1 MNTKFDKNNNQ
12 NVNANKDM
20 VNHPSHYQSE
30 SGLEVID
37 VIKAFTSNLTGIE
50 ATDTGNVLK
59 YMCRWKNKNG
69 VEDLKKAKWYL
80 EHLIDN
86 VENRISYSKYYD
98 DNRNI
103 VRDSRAKSGFRSD
116 DIIFDNRGEA
126 EIVLSKMDEIIDTY
140 GIVTIADFY
149 DLAGVTGD
157 YTTNNYGWT
166 NIRNA
171 EVVRVRDGYIIKMPK
186 AMPIDNV
193 ENRIEEKDESDL
205 IKAINDLL
213 MEDSYNDP
221 YGIYFV
227 DIDIF

>member
-20 VNHPSHYQSE
+20 VNHPSHYQSG

-86 VENRISYSKYYD
+86 VENRIDSK
-98 DNRNI
+98 
-103 VRDSRAKSGFRSD
+103 
-116 DIIFDNRGEA
+116 
-126 EIVLSKMDEIIDTY
+126 
-140 GIVTIADFY
+140 
-149 DLAGVTGD
+149 
-157 YTTNNYGWT
+157 
-166 NIRNA
+166 
-171 EVVRVRDGYIIKMPK
+171 
-186 AMPIDNV
+186 
-193 ENRIEEKDESDL
+193 EEDESDL
-205 IKAINDLL
+205 IKALID
-213 MEDSYNDP
+213 
-221 YGIYFV
+221 GIKNC
-227 DIDIF
+227 DIDYMTHIFADKKEAERALSIMNDIIDCYGVTTLSDFYYLTGGSIYSSIYNHMYGWTNLDDAKIVRTQYGYELRIPEPTYIF

>member
-1 MNTKFDKNNNQ
+1 MEYYQPNSHKYKNEKGQ
-12 NVNANKDM
+12 A
-20 VNHPSHYQSE
+20 QSE
-30 SGLEVID
+30 KKKVEKAIQGTAKVKKSNELRKLTDIFISEDIANVKSYIVMD
-37 VIKAFTSNLTGIE
+37 VLIPTIKKAVSDI
-50 ATDTGNVLK
+50 V
-59 YMCRWKNKNG
+59 KNG
-69 VEDLKKAKWYL
+69 
-80 EHLIDN
+80 IDMILYGSISPTRSN
-86 VENRISYSKYYD
+86 STANRISYSKYYD
-98 DNRNI
+98 DNRNT

-186 AMPIDNV
+186 AMPID
-193 ENRIEEKDESDL
+193 
-205 IKAINDLL
+205 
-213 MEDSYNDP
+213 
-221 YGIYFV
+221 
-227 DIDIF
+227 

>member
-86 VENRISYSKYYD
+86 VENRIDSK
-98 DNRNI
+98 
-103 VRDSRAKSGFRSD
+103 
-116 DIIFDNRGEA
+116 
-126 EIVLSKMDEIIDTY
+126 
-140 GIVTIADFY
+140 
-149 DLAGVTGD
+149 
-157 YTTNNYGWT
+157 
-166 NIRNA
+166 
-171 EVVRVRDGYIIKMPK
+171 
-186 AMPIDNV
+186 
-193 ENRIEEKDESDL
+193 EEDESDL
-205 IKAINDLL
+205 IKALID
-213 MEDSYNDP
+213 
-221 YGIYFV
+221 GIKNCDIDYMTHIFV
-227 DIDIF
+227 DKKEAERALSIMNDIIDCYGVTTLSDFYYLTGGSIYSSIYNHMYGWTNLDDAKIVRTQYGYELRIPEPTYIF

>member
-37 VIKAFTSNLTGIE
+37 VIKAFTSNLTGVE

-86 VENRISYSKYYD
+86 VENRIDSK
-98 DNRNI
+98 
-103 VRDSRAKSGFRSD
+103 
-116 DIIFDNRGEA
+116 
-126 EIVLSKMDEIIDTY
+126 
-140 GIVTIADFY
+140 
-149 DLAGVTGD
+149 
-157 YTTNNYGWT
+157 
-166 NIRNA
+166 
-171 EVVRVRDGYIIKMPK
+171 
-186 AMPIDNV
+186 
-193 ENRIEEKDESDL
+193 EEDESDL
-205 IKAINDLL
+205 IKALID
-213 MEDSYNDP
+213 
-221 YGIYFV
+221 GIKNC
-227 DIDIF
+227 DIDYMTHIFADKKEAERALSIMNDIIDCYGVTTLSDFYYLTGGSIYSSIYNHMYGWTNLDDAKIVRTQYGYELRIPEPTYIL

>member
-80 EHLIDN
+80 EHLINN
-86 VENRISYSKYYD
+86 VENRIDSKED
-98 DNRNI
+98 
-103 VRDSRAKSGFRSD
+103 
-116 DIIFDNRGEA
+116 
-126 EIVLSKMDEIIDTY
+126 
-140 GIVTIADFY
+140 
-149 DLAGVTGD
+149 
-157 YTTNNYGWT
+157 
-166 NIRNA
+166 
-171 EVVRVRDGYIIKMPK
+171 
-186 AMPIDNV
+186 
-193 ENRIEEKDESDL
+193 DESDL
-205 IKAINDLL
+205 IKALID
-213 MEDSYNDP
+213 
-221 YGIYFV
+221 GIKNC
-227 DIDIF
+227 DIDYMTHIFADKKEAERALSIMNDIIDCYGVTTLSDFYYLTTGGSIYSSIYNHMYGWTNLDDAKIVRTQYGYELRIPEPTYIF

>member
-37 VIKAFTSNLTGIE
+37 FIKAFTSNLTGIE

-86 VENRISYSKYYD
+86 VENRNDSK
-98 DNRNI
+98 
-103 VRDSRAKSGFRSD
+103 
-116 DIIFDNRGEA
+116 
-126 EIVLSKMDEIIDTY
+126 
-140 GIVTIADFY
+140 
-149 DLAGVTGD
+149 
-157 YTTNNYGWT
+157 
-166 NIRNA
+166 
-171 EVVRVRDGYIIKMPK
+171 
-186 AMPIDNV
+186 
-193 ENRIEEKDESDL
+193 EEDESDL
-205 IKAINDLL
+205 IKALID
-213 MEDSYNDP
+213 
-221 YGIYFV
+221 GIKNC
-227 DIDIF
+227 DIDYMTHIFADKKEAERALSIMNDIIDCYGVTTLSDFYYLTGGSIYSSIYNHMYGWTNLDDAKIVRTQYGYELRIPEPTYIF

>member
-37 VIKAFTSNLTGIE
+37 VIKAFTSNLTGVE

-86 VENRISYSKYYD
+86 VENRIDSK
-98 DNRNI
+98 
-103 VRDSRAKSGFRSD
+103 
-116 DIIFDNRGEA
+116 
-126 EIVLSKMDEIIDTY
+126 
-140 GIVTIADFY
+140 
-149 DLAGVTGD
+149 
-157 YTTNNYGWT
+157 
-166 NIRNA
+166 
-171 EVVRVRDGYIIKMPK
+171 
-186 AMPIDNV
+186 
-193 ENRIEEKDESDL
+193 EEDESDL
-205 IKAINDLL
+205 IKALID
-213 MEDSYNDP
+213 
-221 YGIYFV
+221 GIKNC
-227 DIDIF
+227 DIDYMTHIFADKKEAERALSIMNDIIDCYGVTTLSDFYYLTGGSIYSSIYNHMYGWTNLDDAKIVRTQYGYELRIPEPTYIF

>member
-86 VENRISYSKYYD
+86 VENRI
-98 DNRNI
+98 
-103 VRDSRAKSGFRSD
+103 DS
-116 DIIFDNRGEA
+116 
-126 EIVLSKMDEIIDTY
+126 
-140 GIVTIADFY
+140 
-149 DLAGVTGD
+149 
-157 YTTNNYGWT
+157 
-166 NIRNA
+166 
-171 EVVRVRDGYIIKMPK
+171 
-186 AMPIDNV
+186 
-193 ENRIEEKDESDL
+193 EEETESDL
-205 IKAINDLL
+205 IRALIDEVGKIIASGMAD
-213 MEDSYNDP
+213 
-221 YGIYFV
+221 GIKNC
-227 DIDIF
+227 DIDYMTHIFADKKEAERVLSRMNGIIDYYGVVTLADFCYLTSGGIDRTIDGRMYGWINLNDAKIVRTRHGYELRIPVPYRFSVPYTI

>member
-80 EHLIDN
+80 EHLINN
-86 VENRISYSKYYD
+86 VENRIDSKED
-98 DNRNI
+98 
-103 VRDSRAKSGFRSD
+103 
-116 DIIFDNRGEA
+116 
-126 EIVLSKMDEIIDTY
+126 
-140 GIVTIADFY
+140 
-149 DLAGVTGD
+149 
-157 YTTNNYGWT
+157 
-166 NIRNA
+166 
-171 EVVRVRDGYIIKMPK
+171 
-186 AMPIDNV
+186 
-193 ENRIEEKDESDL
+193 DESDL
-205 IKAINDLL
+205 IKALID
-213 MEDSYNDP
+213 
-221 YGIYFV
+221 GIKNCDIDYMTHIFV
-227 DIDIF
+227 DKKEAERALSIMNDIIDCYGVTTLSDFYYLTGGSIYSSIYNHMYGWTNLDDAKIVRTQYGYELRIPEPKYIF

>member
-30 SGLEVID
+30 YGLEVID

-80 EHLIDN
+80 EHLINN
-86 VENRISYSKYYD
+86 VENRI
-98 DNRNI
+98 
-103 VRDSRAKSGFRSD
+103 
-116 DIIFDNRGEA
+116 E
-126 EIVLSKMDEIIDTY
+126 
-140 GIVTIADFY
+140 
-149 DLAGVTGD
+149 
-157 YTTNNYGWT
+157 
-166 NIRNA
+166 
-171 EVVRVRDGYIIKMPK
+171 
-186 AMPIDNV
+186 
-193 ENRIEEKDESDL
+193 EEKDESDL

>member
-86 VENRISYSKYYD
+86 IENRNDSDLKKGL
-98 DNRNI
+98 NRTKALIDELGEMLASGIADGIKNSNI
-103 VRDSRAKSGFRSD
+103 DYMTRIFIDRKEAERVLSRMN
-116 DIIFDNRGEA
+116 DIIDC
-126 EIVLSKMDEIIDTY
+126 Y
-140 GIVTIADFY
+140 GITTLSDFY
-149 DLAGVTGD
+149 YLTRGSIYSSIDSHM
-157 YTTNNYGWT
+157 YGWT
-166 NIRNA
+166 NLDDAKI
-171 EVVRVRDGYIIKMPK
+171 VRTQYGY
-186 AMPIDNV
+186 
-193 ENRIEEKDESDL
+193 ELRIPEPT
-205 IKAINDLL
+205 
-213 MEDSYNDP
+213 Y
-221 YGIYFV
+221 
-227 DIDIF
+227 IF

>member
-20 VNHPSHYQSE
+20 VNHPDHYQSE

-86 VENRISYSKYYD
+86 VENRIDSKEEDESDLIKALIDGIKNCDIDYMTHIFAD
-98 DNRNI
+98 KKEAE
-103 VRDSRAKSGFRSD
+103 RALSIMN
-116 DIIFDNRGEA
+116 DIIDCYG
-126 EIVLSKMDEIIDTY
+126 VTTLS
-140 GIVTIADFY
+140 DFY
-149 DLAGVTGD
+149 DLAGITGD

-166 NIRNA
+166 NLDDAKI
-171 EVVRVRDGYIIKMPK
+171 VRTQHGY
-186 AMPIDNV
+186 
-193 ENRIEEKDESDL
+193 ELRIPEPT
-205 IKAINDLL
+205 
-213 MEDSYNDP
+213 Y
-221 YGIYFV
+221 
-227 DIDIF
+227 IF

>member
-37 VIKAFTSNLTGIE
+37 VIKAFTSNLTGVE

-86 VENRISYSKYYD
+86 VENRIDSK
-98 DNRNI
+98 
-103 VRDSRAKSGFRSD
+103 
-116 DIIFDNRGEA
+116 
-126 EIVLSKMDEIIDTY
+126 
-140 GIVTIADFY
+140 
-149 DLAGVTGD
+149 
-157 YTTNNYGWT
+157 
-166 NIRNA
+166 
-171 EVVRVRDGYIIKMPK
+171 
-186 AMPIDNV
+186 
-193 ENRIEEKDESDL
+193 EEDESDL
-205 IKAINDLL
+205 IKALID
-213 MEDSYNDP
+213 
-221 YGIYFV
+221 GIKNC
-227 DIDIF
+227 DIDYMTHIFADKKEAERALSIMNDIIDCYGVTTLSDFYYLTGGSIYSSIYNHMYGWTNLDDTKIVRTQYGYELRIPEPTYIF

>member
-20 VNHPSHYQSE
+20 VNPHSHYQSE

-86 VENRISYSKYYD
+86 VSNKTITIGIMM
-98 DNRNI
+98 I
-103 VRDSRAKSGFRSD
+103 VNVD
-116 DIIFDNRGEA
+116 
-126 EIVLSKMDEIIDTY
+126 
-140 GIVTIADFY
+140 
-149 DLAGVTGD
+149 
-157 YTTNNYGWT
+157 T
-166 NIRNA
+166 NITI
-171 EVVRVRDGYIIKMPK
+171 VVSILNCPIRIYILKQ
-186 AMPIDNV
+186 
-193 ENRIEEKDESDL
+193 RRHT
-205 IKAINDLL
+205 
-213 MEDSYNDP
+213 
-221 YGIYFV
+221 
-227 DIDIF
+227 

>member
-86 VENRISYSKYYD
+86 VENRIDSK
-98 DNRNI
+98 
-103 VRDSRAKSGFRSD
+103 
-116 DIIFDNRGEA
+116 
-126 EIVLSKMDEIIDTY
+126 
-140 GIVTIADFY
+140 
-149 DLAGVTGD
+149 
-157 YTTNNYGWT
+157 
-166 NIRNA
+166 
-171 EVVRVRDGYIIKMPK
+171 
-186 AMPIDNV
+186 
-193 ENRIEEKDESDL
+193 EEDESDL
-205 IKAINDLL
+205 IKALIDGIKNCDVDYMTHIFADKKEAERALSIMNDIIDCYGVTTLSDFYYL
-213 MEDSYNDP
+213 TGGSIYSSIYNHM
-221 YGIYFV
+221 YGWTNLDDAKIVRTQYGYELR
-227 DIDIF
+227 IPEPTYIF

>member
-80 EHLIDN
+80 EHLINN
-86 VENRISYSKYYD
+86 VENRIDSKED
-98 DNRNI
+98 
-103 VRDSRAKSGFRSD
+103 
-116 DIIFDNRGEA
+116 
-126 EIVLSKMDEIIDTY
+126 
-140 GIVTIADFY
+140 
-149 DLAGVTGD
+149 
-157 YTTNNYGWT
+157 
-166 NIRNA
+166 
-171 EVVRVRDGYIIKMPK
+171 
-186 AMPIDNV
+186 
-193 ENRIEEKDESDL
+193 DESDL
-205 IKAINDLL
+205 IKALID
-213 MEDSYNDP
+213 
-221 YGIYFV
+221 GIKNCDIDYMTHIFV
-227 DIDIF
+227 DKKEAERALSIMNDIIDCYGVTTLSDFYYLTGGSIYSSIYNHMYGWINLDDAKIVRTQYGYELRIPEPTYIF

>member
-80 EHLIDN
+80 EHLINN
-86 VENRISYSKYYD
+86 VENRIDSK
-98 DNRNI
+98 
-103 VRDSRAKSGFRSD
+103 
-116 DIIFDNRGEA
+116 
-126 EIVLSKMDEIIDTY
+126 
-140 GIVTIADFY
+140 
-149 DLAGVTGD
+149 
-157 YTTNNYGWT
+157 
-166 NIRNA
+166 
-171 EVVRVRDGYIIKMPK
+171 
-186 AMPIDNV
+186 
-193 ENRIEEKDESDL
+193 EEDESDL
-205 IKAINDLL
+205 IKALID
-213 MEDSYNDP
+213 
-221 YGIYFV
+221 GIKNCDIDYMTHIFV
-227 DIDIF
+227 DKKEAERALSIMNDIIDCYGVTTLSDFYYLTGGSIYSSIYNHMYGWTNLDDAKIVRTQYGYELRIPEPTYIF

>member
-80 EHLIDN
+80 EHLINN
-86 VENRISYSKYYD
+86 VENRIDSKED
-98 DNRNI
+98 
-103 VRDSRAKSGFRSD
+103 
-116 DIIFDNRGEA
+116 
-126 EIVLSKMDEIIDTY
+126 
-140 GIVTIADFY
+140 
-149 DLAGVTGD
+149 
-157 YTTNNYGWT
+157 
-166 NIRNA
+166 
-171 EVVRVRDGYIIKMPK
+171 
-186 AMPIDNV
+186 
-193 ENRIEEKDESDL
+193 DESDL
-205 IKAINDLL
+205 IKALID
-213 MEDSYNDP
+213 
-221 YGIYFV
+221 GIKNCDIDYMTHIFV
-227 DIDIF
+227 DKKEAERALSIMNDIIDCYGVTTLSDFYYLTGGSIYSSIYNHMYGWTNLDDAKIVRTQYGYELRIPEPTYIF